1 MICASS
7 TYLVTSEFGPVIR
20 SDGLYAVL
28 FSFYASLLIQKPET
42 TKYFRLN
49 IVLNIRNIIRIPF
62 FITTFAFA
70 DWRLLMKQ
78 GISHAVKIGIFRFIR
93 FMLEVWK
100 TTSKNRNDG

>member
-1 MICASS
+1 MVGSDN
-7 TYLVTSEFGPVIR
+7 LR
-20 SDGLYAVL
+20 SLIIGRMKDGQLCRP
-28 FSFYASLLIQKPET
+28 FSFYPSLLIQETET

-100 TTSKNRNDG
+100 TTSKNRNNG

>member
-1 MICASS
+1 MKS
-7 TYLVTSEFGPVIR
+7 TDRKIVLGSNALCNHFVTSELGPVIR

-28 FSFYASLLIQKPET
+28 FSFYASLLIQKPKT

-78 GISHAVKIGIFRFIR
+78 GISHAVK
-93 FMLEVWK
+93 K
-100 TTSKNRNDG
+100 A